1 MITKALYVQ
10 LFLLQKLET
19 QFVSS
24 SQPTTKNPN
33 HDKKRKVSKSSLRLS
48 SFMIL
53 SLQAKEGRC
62 CQHSSCALLC
72 TVHEL
77 ASRLPRDSAIDT
89 MDFPWV
95 FITTGEGQEHTEE
108 LNIEQK
114 HRGAHPKEK
123 KNS

>member
-48 SFMIL
+48 FMIL

-62 CQHSSCALLC
+62 CQRSSCALLC

-77 ASRLPRDSAIDT
+77 ASRLPRDSEIDT
-89 MDFPWV
+89 MDFLWV
-95 FITTGEGQEHTEE
+95 FITTGEGQEHTE
-108 LNIEQK
+108 
-114 HRGAHPKEK
+114 
-123 KNS
+123 